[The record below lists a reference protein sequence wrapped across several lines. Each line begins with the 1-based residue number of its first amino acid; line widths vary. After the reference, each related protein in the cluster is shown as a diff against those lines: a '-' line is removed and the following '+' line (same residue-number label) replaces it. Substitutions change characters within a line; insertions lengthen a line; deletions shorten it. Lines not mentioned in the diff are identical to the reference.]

1 MAPGKQPM
9 EYACT
14 ENNKD
19 LEHGLGVG
27 PHVPVNGLP

>member
-1 MAPGKQPM
+1 M

-19 LEHGLGVG
+19 LEHGLGFG
-27 PHVPVNGLP
+27 PHQPALDGGRQ